1 MDSKVSTPIVHGR
14 PFHVGDCTWVPSH
27 RCSFVRYNRDKF
39 KEGGA
44 FVWEEL
50 VVKRYLCA
58 KTAGLL
64 TLEYYLLISLF
75 AEDLEIYGVKIV
87 EWQNSN
93 QRPGLTMSGQQIFR
107 PIALL
112 SKGTVVPTSLVV
124 EFIGGCRLCCR
135 GTEDLQ

>member
-1 MDSKVSTPIVHGR
+1 MKKSAIIIVWGVILCTSVFIVVHMLYYTKV
-14 PFHVGDCTWVPSH
+14 
-27 RCSFVRYNRDKF
+27 
-39 KEGGA
+39 
-44 FVWEEL
+44 
-50 VVKRYLCA
+50 
-58 KTAGLL
+58 
-64 TLEYYLLISLF
+64 SLF

-124 EFIGGCRLCCR
+124 EFIGGCRLRCR

>member
-1 MDSKVSTPIVHGR
+1 M
-14 PFHVGDCTWVPSH
+14 
-27 RCSFVRYNRDKF
+27 
-39 KEGGA
+39 
-44 FVWEEL
+44 WEEL

-87 EWQNSN
+87 EWQNST

-112 SKGTVVPTSLVV
+112 SKGPVVPPSLVV
-124 EFIGGCRLCCR
+124 EFIGGCSLCCR

>member
-1 MDSKVSTPIVHGR
+1 MR
-14 PFHVGDCTWVPSH
+14 
-27 RCSFVRYNRDKF
+27 
-39 KEGGA
+39 
-44 FVWEEL
+44 EEL

-124 EFIGGCRLCCR
+124 EFIGGCRLRSR

>member
-1 MDSKVSTPIVHGR
+1 M
-14 PFHVGDCTWVPSH
+14 
-27 RCSFVRYNRDKF
+27 
-39 KEGGA
+39 
-44 FVWEEL
+44 WEEL

-58 KTAGLL
+58 KIAGPLI
-64 TLEYYLLISLF
+64 LEYYLLVSPL

-87 EWQNSN
+87 EKRSGVAAIA
-93 QRPGLTMSGQQIFR
+93 PGLTMSGQQIFR

-124 EFIGGCRLCCR
+124 EFIGGCRLRCR

>member
-1 MDSKVSTPIVHGR
+1 M
-14 PFHVGDCTWVPSH
+14 
-27 RCSFVRYNRDKF
+27 
-39 KEGGA
+39 
-44 FVWEEL
+44 WEEL

-124 EFIGGCRLCCR
+124 EFIGGCRLRCR
-135 GTEDLQ
+135 GTEFLSVRIEYLPLMGSSCCCGLRLQQHGLFS

>member
-1 MDSKVSTPIVHGR
+1 M
-14 PFHVGDCTWVPSH
+14 
-27 RCSFVRYNRDKF
+27 
-39 KEGGA
+39 
-44 FVWEEL
+44 WEEL

-107 PIALL
+107 PLLCFPKGRCADKLGGGIYRGLSFALPGDGGPSMSVERGVSLTIYISTYSFSL
-112 SKGTVVPTSLVV
+112 S
-124 EFIGGCRLCCR
+124 E
-135 GTEDLQ
+135 

>member
-1 MDSKVSTPIVHGR
+1 M
-14 PFHVGDCTWVPSH
+14 
-27 RCSFVRYNRDKF
+27 
-39 KEGGA
+39 
-44 FVWEEL
+44 WEEL

-93 QRPGLTMSGQQIFR
+93 QRPGLTMSGQQIF
-107 PIALL
+107 PKGLL
-112 SKGTVVPTSLVV
+112 
-124 EFIGGCRLCCR
+124 CRQAWWWNL
-135 GTEDLQ
+135 

>member
-1 MDSKVSTPIVHGR
+1 M
-14 PFHVGDCTWVPSH
+14 
-27 RCSFVRYNRDKF
+27 
-39 KEGGA
+39 
-44 FVWEEL
+44 WEEL

-124 EFIGGCRLCCR
+124 EFIGGRLRCR